1 MSDEASGYSLGPEAR
16 VIVHRRNKGR
26 YAVAVV
32 LREGP
37 FDLEGARAV
46 ADEVREACGGWATKA
61 RVAEMLGCSQKQ
73 VDHLREAGDLSWERD
88 DTDRVMIDLASV
100 KELIAS
106 REAGNA

>member
-16 VIVHRRNKGR
+16 VIVHRRNKGK
-26 YAVAVV
+26 YSVAVV

-37 FDLEGARAV
+37 FTLDAAREL
-46 ADEVREACGGWATKA
+46 ADTFREICGGWATKA

-100 KELIAS
+100 RELIAL